1 MQGRDEDER
10 QITMGKRFSNTQS
23 IEFKWFISYLAV
35 LLIPLFVFVFISMY
49 YVSLLK
55 GEIQYY
61 NTLSVGQVQIYWDG
75 LMQQASSI
83 SEDLASSPPVSNILK
98 SPDRENL
105 ESYDLFMAQ
114 QEMAKIISGYEKL
127 EEVILYIPSFDLT
140 IGSNSYA
147 DSNLFYDAYLQGAS
161 ISYEDYFKLISKKYI
176 SPLFLDFSVV
186 TQGGGVV
193 QKTLMVK
200 PLRLIPRGQV
210 YSNVVFLL
218 DREHMYTETTRNIVI
233 FDRNRLDIIYHNN
246 AVPFGL
252 SEVAAFVDSHREH
265 VFDKEVEGESYMF
278 ATANSDIQ
286 NWTYMIYADKE
297 TFLAKAILIQKTF
310 FICLLF
316 CFVTGIAF
324 VLTLTK
330 KSYKRV
336 DTVMKILEDEP
347 FGGKGDELSYIGD
360 SIVRIQNEKKE
371 KGQFL
376 KSQLILSLVEKQ
388 HNQKIPDKNLLA
400 SNGIDFISSYF
411 FVLVSRE
418 HELVEETTNAISAL
432 FKEQAAVC
440 FCFRSGSYTGF
451 LLNVPEKNIEEEY
464 GLVSSV
470 ISEVQSRY
478 ALHLYSSDLHY
489 TSLYL
494 SRAFTQAQDVLAFAL
509 RSPKQ
514 PEPVFYRDMIK
525 MAKGRSFE
533 YSVEVELAI
542 ANALKIGDEKRVLE
556 IISSVIESN
565 IEKEITPQVLRFLM
579 LNIAGTVIK
588 VFSRLDEKLFSSYPE
603 INVHPILQNTSMD
616 QIRDDLEGVIH
627 QICEVVSRNVVSA
640 QDQRDLSLYNLVL
653 AYIENHFCDKNM
665 SVSSIADEMNL
676 SAVNL
681 SRLFKKYN
689 RQLISD
695 YINSV
700 RIVYAKKLLKE
711 DINLDIVAEKC
722 GFGSLRTF
730 MRVFKGQESMTP
742 GNYKD
747 LIKSGKEV

>member
-1 MQGRDEDER
+1 
-10 QITMGKRFSNTQS
+10 
-23 IEFKWFISYLAV
+23 
-35 LLIPLFVFVFISMY
+35 MY
-49 YVSLLK
+49 YVSMLK

-83 SEDLASSPPVSNILK
+83 SEDLANSPPVSNVLK
-98 SPDRENL
+98 SENRESL
-105 ESYDLFMAQ
+105 ESYDLFLAQ
-114 QEMAKIISGYEKL
+114 QAMAKIISGHEKL
-127 EEVILYIPSFDLT
+127 EEVILYIPSFDLA

-147 DSNLFYDAYLQGAS
+147 DSHLFYNAYLQGAS
-161 ISYEDYFKLISKKYI
+161 MSYEEYNTLIMKKYI

-186 TQGGGVV
+186 TQGGGVAK
-193 QKTLMVK
+193 KTLMIK

-218 DREHMYTETTRNIVI
+218 DRERMHTETTRNIVV
-233 FDRNRLDIIYHNN
+233 FDRNRLDVIYYNN
-246 AVPFGL
+246 TVPFGL
-252 SEVAAFVDSHREH
+252 SDVASYVDSNKEN

-297 TFLAKAILIQKTF
+297 TFLAKAVLIQKTF

-324 VLTLTK
+324 VLTLTR

-336 DTVMKILEDEP
+336 DTVLRIFEDKP
-347 FGGKGDELSYIGD
+347 FEGKGDELSYIGD

-376 KSQLILSLVEKQ
+376 QSQLILSLVEKQ
-388 HNQKIPDKNLLA
+388 HNQKVPDKNLMA
-400 SNGIDFISSYF
+400 SNGIDFSSTYF
-411 FVLVSRE
+411 FVLVCRE
-418 HELVEETTNAISAL
+418 NEVSEETAKAIIAL
-432 FKEQAAVC
+432 FKDQGMSC
-440 FCFRSGSYTGF
+440 FCFRPGSYTGF

-464 GLVSSV
+464 GLISSV
-470 ISEVQSRY
+470 MLAVQTHHS
-478 ALHLYSSDLHY
+478 LHLYSSDLHY
-489 TSLYL
+489 TPLYL
-494 SRAFTQAQDVLAFAL
+494 SRALTQAQDVLSFTL
-509 RSPKQ
+509 RSPKT

-525 MAKGRSFE
+525 MVRGRSFE
-533 YSVEVELAI
+533 YSIEVELAI
-542 ANALKIGDEKRVLE
+542 ANALKIGDEKSVLE
-556 IISSVIESN
+556 TISSVIEVN

-603 INVHPILQNTSMD
+603 INLHPILQNTSID
-616 QIRDDLEGVIH
+616 QVKEDLEEVIH
-627 QICEVVSRNVVSA
+627 QICEVVSRNVVSV
-640 QDQRDLSLYNLVL
+640 QDQRDLALYNLVV
-653 AYIENHFCDKNM
+653 AYIEEHFCDKNM

-695 YINSV
+695 YINSA
-700 RIVYAKKLLKE
+700 RIVYAKRLLKE
-711 DINLDIVAEKC
+711 DGNLDIVAEKC

-730 MRVFKGQESMTP
+730 MRVFKSEEAMTP